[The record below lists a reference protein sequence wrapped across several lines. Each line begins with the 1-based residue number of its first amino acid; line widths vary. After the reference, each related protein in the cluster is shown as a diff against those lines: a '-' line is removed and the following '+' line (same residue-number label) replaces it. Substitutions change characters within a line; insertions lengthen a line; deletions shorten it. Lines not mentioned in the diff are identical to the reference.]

1 MSLDVIKQMVLDAG
15 MGYLATCD
23 ADQPRVRAMMPI
35 LRDDGTLLAATFPH
49 TKKVGQ
55 IAKNPKV
62 EICFVDRKLSH
73 CRIEGKAIISQDM
86 ALKEELW
93 NKQMMLR
100 QFFSGPEDTNFILIL
115 IKSTKISMMNVG
127 DRDYAEVKIGQGSRL

>member
-23 ADQPRVRAMMPI
+23 GDQPRVRAMMPV
-35 LRDDGTLLAATFPH
+35 LMDDGRLLMATFPNF
-49 TKKVGQ
+49 KKVGQ
-55 IAKNPKV
+55 IAKNPKI

-73 CRIEGKAIISQDM
+73 CRIEGKAVVSQDK

-100 QFFSGPEDTNFILIL
+100 QFFQGIDDPNFVLIVVAPV
-115 IKSTKISMMNVG
+115 KINMMNIG
-127 DRDYAEVKIGQGSRL
+127 EKGYTEVKI

>member
-1 MSLDVIKQMVLDAG
+1 MSNDIIRQMVLDAG

-23 ADQPRVRAMMPI
+23 GDQPRVRAMMPI

-49 TKKVGQ
+49 TQKVPQ
-55 IAKNPKV
+55 IKKNPQF

-73 CRIEGKAIISQDM
+73 CRFEGKAAVSDDK

-93 NKQMMLR
+93 DKQMMLR
-100 QFFSGPEDTNFILIL
+100 QFFSGPADPNFILL
-115 IKSTKISMMNVG
+115 VFKPTRVMTMNIG
-127 DRDYAEVKIGQGSRL
+127 EKGYTEVKL

>member
-1 MSLDVIKQMVLDAG
+1 MSLDVVKQMVLDAG
-15 MGYLATCD
+15 VGYLATCD
-23 ADQPRVRAMMPI
+23 GDQPRVRAMMPI
-35 LRDDGTLLAATFPH
+35 LRDDGTLLAATFPN

-55 IAKNPKV
+55 ITKNPKV

-73 CRIEGKAIISQDM
+73 CRIEGEAVISQDK

-100 QFFSGPEDTNFILIL
+100 QFFSGSDDPKFVLIL
-115 IKSTKISMMNVG
+115 IKPTKIMMMNIG
-127 DRDYAEVKIGQGSRL
+127 DRDYAEVKIG